1 MKKYL
6 IFSSLI
12 TLIISCGPPVTF
24 KESQPIKIKAETE
37 FRKKF
42 QGTYLS
48 LIDSSLVYVTSDKII
63 VELKGNYSIPKEDLD
78 TLESMGLKYN
88 TLYTKKKQEHMN
100 VKNDTAFL
108 NWANK
113 DTIFKISA
121 DNILKYYNGMEV
133 LNFKAGPSNW
143 IVKKMELNRKGILK
157 ISEITVP
164 EEIQELRQITMVE
177 EIKDENNKV
186 TEYSINPSEKEFK
199 KLIKSGAFIRAEVFQ
214 KIKE

>member
-1 MKKYL
+1 MIL
-6 IFSSLI
+6 SCL
-12 TLIISCGPPVTF
+12 TALIISCGPPVTF
-24 KESQPIKIKAETE
+24 KDSQPTKVKGETE

-42 QGTYLS
+42 QGKYLS
-48 LIDSSLVYVTSDKII
+48 LIDSSLIYVTSDKII

-88 TLYTKKKQEHMN
+88 PLYKKKKQEHLN

-113 DTIFKISA
+113 DTIFKISP

-133 LNFKAGPSNW
+133 LNFKAGPNNW
-143 IVKKMELNRKGILK
+143 VVKKMEINRKGILK
-157 ISEITVP
+157 ISEITGP
-164 EEIQELRQITMVE
+164 EEIQELKNITPVE

-186 TEYSINPSEKEFK
+186 MEYSINPSEKEFK
-199 KLIKSGAFIRAEVFQ
+199 KLLKNGAFLRAEIFQ